1 METIALYTLIG
12 CAAQM
17 VDGAIGMAYGLT
29 ASSLLLTQ
37 GLAPA
42 TVSASVHTA
51 EIFTTGISGFSH
63 WRLGNFDRGIFLR
76 LLAPG
81 MVGGAVGALVL
92 ASSPAGIVRPLVS
105 LYLLVMGFVILV
117 KALRLPRPVPKSLRG
132 VPPLAFAGAVLDAI
146 GGGGWG
152 PLVTSTMVG
161 WGIVPRV
168 AIGTSNA
175 AEFFITVVIAGI
187 LLPSVDTGLWTVIVG
202 LVIGGAVAAP
212 FAAFGA
218 RVMPARLL
226 MAVVGAVVVSLSLND
241 LGRALWS

>member
-1 METIALYTLIG
+1 METIALFTLIG
-12 CAAQM
+12 FAAQM

-29 ASSLLLTQ
+29 ASSLLLAC

-42 TVSASVHTA
+42 TVSARVHTA
-51 EIFTTGISGFSH
+51 EVFTTGISGFSH
-63 WRLGNFDRGIFLR
+63 WRLGNFDRSVFVR

-81 MVGGAVGALVL
+81 MAGGAAGALVL

-105 LYLLVMGFVILV
+105 LYLLVMGVVILV
-117 KALRLPRPVPKSLRG
+117 KALRPPRPVPKSLRG
-132 VPPLAFAGAVLDAI
+132 IPPLAFAGAVLDAI

-161 WGIVPRV
+161 WGVAPRV

-175 AEFFITVVIAGI
+175 AEFFITIVIAGV
-187 LLPSVDTGLWTVIVG
+187 LLPTVDNGPWQVILG

-212 FAAFGA
+212 FAAYGA

-226 MAVVGAVVVSLSLND
+226 MALVGVVVVSLSLND
-241 LGRALWS
+241 LGRVLWS